1 MHDVKRA
8 AWRMLVVLAL
18 LMALLVGCAT
28 QTSYDSAANF
38 VEPSEVK
45 ALMEM
50 GATVF
55 DARGAEAYAKGHLD
69 GALCLPP
76 QLLTADVE
84 PQGMVAS
91 AEQVAAQLSELG
103 ITSEELVLVYDD
115 KGGVYAGRIWWVL
128 KHYGHSGVKI
138 INGGARGLEK
148 AGLPMSAEKPV
159 VEKSQYQIVEDGM
172 TLLATLDDV
181 VAIVEGHSDAKLID
195 VRSAAEFAEGYIP
208 TAINIPHTE
217 NLYSDGTFK
226 SKHVIEM
233 NYADKGLAKD
243 DDIILYCKTSF
254 RATQTA
260 ALLLEAGY
268 QNVRI
273 YDGAWLEWQNRGMEP
288 AEVPQEEVK
297 PSSQDG
303 S

>member
-8 AWRMLVVLAL
+8 PWRLLVVALMLAL
-18 LMALLVGCAT
+18 LAGCAT
-28 QTSYDSAANF
+28 QTSYDNAANF
-38 VEPSEVK
+38 VEPSEVL
-45 ALMEM
+45 ALMES
-50 GATVF
+50 GAAVL

-76 QLLTADVE
+76 KLLTADVE
-84 PQGMVAS
+84 PDGMVAS

-103 ITSEELVLVYDD
+103 IGNKTLVLVYDD

-128 KHYGHSGVKI
+128 RHYGHSDVKI

-148 AGLPMSAEKPV
+148 AGLPMSAAKPV
-159 VEKSQYQIVEDGM
+159 VEKSQYQIVEDGSA
-172 TLLATLDDV
+172 LLATIDDV
-181 VAIVEGHSDAKLID
+181 QAIAEGNSDAKLID
-195 VRSAAEFAEGYIP
+195 VRSAAEFAEGYIA

-226 SKHVIEM
+226 SKRVIEM

-243 DDIILYCKTSF
+243 DAIVLYCKTSF

-268 QNVRI
+268 QDVRI
-273 YDGAWLEWQNRGMEP
+273 YDGAWLEWQSRGMQP

-297 PSSQDG
+297 PSEEDG